1 MRTPKRILNAAL
13 AFVAALGLAPGCRRT
28 EQASAPQTPAAAPA
42 AAPQALAEPAGPPA
56 PEVQAV
62 VQGILDAGRHPAL
75 SWPEVTGV
83 LPALKALYAAEP
95 DGLFWFAGESA
106 HPALARALQ
115 TLVQVDT
122 QGLNPPDY
130 DAEPL
135 AKKWEA
141 MRAGAAPSPTDRALF
156 DVALTV
162 SAMRLLSS
170 VHEGRVD
177 PRLVGFDYDVNAKR
191 LDLAAALRSTRDAGG
206 LPAAVAA
213 AEPQFPVYR
222 RLVKALADYRALA
235 AAGEPEPVP
244 ALGAEQKK
252 VEPGKPWAG
261 VTALATRLRTF
272 GDLPADAPAPETAA
286 DGTPLYAGPLVDALK
301 RFQGRHA
308 LEPDGV
314 MGPGTIEALNVP
326 AATRVRQIGLALER
340 ERWLPEMRRE
350 PHVFV
355 NVPLFRLWAFD
366 PDRPDEPLRMNVVTG
381 KSLGHETPI
390 FIGQMAYVV
399 FRPYWSPPPSI
410 VRSEIV
416 PHARRDPSYVE
427 RQNMEIVASGEENAP
442 ALPATAE
449 NLDKVAAGALF
460 IRQKPGEKNSLGLA
474 KFIFPNSENVYM
486 HGTPAQSLFS
496 RARRDFSHGCIR
508 LEDPARL
515 AEWVLRHS
523 PEWTRERIDA
533 AMQGSRPTQV
543 NLKQKLTVFL
553 FYDTAYVDSKGVAYF
568 TDDYYG
574 HDALLEK
581 ALRHGYPYP
590 RKS

>member
-1 MRTPKRILNAAL
+1 MDVIRSSKRTVAAAL
-13 AFVAALGLAPGCRRT
+13 VLGAALWLTPGCRRT
-28 EQASAPQTPAAAPA
+28 EEARTAQAPA
-42 AAPQALAEPAGPPA
+42 AVAQAPVEPAGPPS
-56 PEVQAV
+56 PEVRAA
-62 VQGILDAGRHPAL
+62 VQGILDAGRHPLL

-83 LPALKALYAAEP
+83 LPALRTLYAAEP

-106 HPALARALQ
+106 HPALAEALR
-115 TLVQVDT
+115 TLVHVDT
-122 QGLNPPDY
+122 HGLDPGDY
-130 DAEPL
+130 DARRMAE
-135 AKKWEA
+135 KWEA
-141 MRAGAAPSPTDRALF
+141 ATAGAVSSPTQRALF

-162 SAMRLLSS
+162 ATMRLLSS

-177 PRLVGFDYDVNAKR
+177 PRFVGFDYDVSAKR
-191 LDLAAALRSTRDAGG
+191 LDLAATLRSTRDAGG
-206 LPAAVAA
+206 LPAAIAA

-222 RLVKALADYRALA
+222 RLVKALGDYRALA

-244 ALGAEQKK
+244 ALDAKQRK
-252 VEPGKPWAG
+252 VEPGQPWAG
-261 VTALATRLRTF
+261 GTPLAARLRAF
-272 GDLPADAPAPETAA
+272 GDLPADAPAPATAA
-286 DGTPLYAGPLVDALK
+286 DGTPVYAGALVDAVK

-314 MGPGTIEALNVP
+314 IGPGTIQALNVP
-326 AATRVRQIGLALER
+326 AATRVRQIELALER
-340 ERWLPEMRRE
+340 ERWLPETRRE

-355 NVPLFRLWAFD
+355 NVPLFRLWAYD

-381 KSLGHETPI
+381 KSLGHKTPI

-427 RQNMEIVASGEENAP
+427 RQKMEIVASGDENAP
-442 ALPATAE
+442 ALPATPE
-449 NLDKVAAGALF
+449 NLDKVAAGTLF

-486 HGTPAQSLFS
+486 HGTPAQSLFA

-508 LEDPARL
+508 LEEPARL
-515 AEWVLRHS
+515 AEWVLRDQ

-533 AMQGSRPTQV
+533 AMQGERPTHV
-543 NLKQKLTVFL
+543 SLKEKLTVFL
-553 FYDTAYVDSKGVAYF
+553 FYDSAYVDSKGVVYF
-568 TDDYYG
+568 ADDYYG
-574 HDALLEK
+574 HDAQLEK